1 MESGTKMTA
10 AYNSEILCLSSDHL
24 ITRTTPQC
32 THVLIRN
39 AHYQILHVLYSTF
52 SELWKKT
59 VLRIKFGFYCNADG
73 CSRQVHFIS
82 SVENYALKGHV
93 IKNLSLKVGGGCKSE
108 CVREKRC
115 VSIIVGP
122 MVCELNEHDHIQHP
136 LDLKP
141 QEGFTYHSTKVR
153 KLLL

>member
-1 MESGTKMTA
+1 MFYIPPFQNYEK
-10 AYNSEILCLSSDHL
+10 L
-24 ITRTTPQC
+24 
-32 THVLIRN
+32 
-39 AHYQILHVLYSTF
+39 
-52 SELWKKT
+52 T

-82 SVENYALKGHV
+82 SVENSALKGHV
-93 IKNLSLKVGGGCKSE
+93 IKNISLKVGGGCKSE

-115 VSIIVGP
+115 VSINVGP

-153 KLLL
+153 KLLLQSVKDIYLSFWFRLTTVLRGSKTENKNVRPVSQQCSKTS

>member
-1 MESGTKMTA
+1 MFYIPPFQNFEK
-10 AYNSEILCLSSDHL
+10 I
-24 ITRTTPQC
+24 
-32 THVLIRN
+32 
-39 AHYQILHVLYSTF
+39 
-52 SELWKKT
+52 T

-115 VSIIVGP
+115 VSINVGP

-136 LDLKP
+136 LHLKP

>member
-1 MESGTKMTA
+1 MTA
-10 AYNSEILCLSSDHL
+10 AYNGEILRLSSDHL

-32 THVLIRN
+32 THVLIR
-39 AHYQILHVLYSTF
+39 ILITKSFMFYIPPF
-52 SELWKKT
+52 QNYEKIP

-82 SVENYALKGHV
+82 SVENYVLKGHV

-115 VSIIVGP
+115 VSINVGP